1 MIIYKQP
8 RLIVA
13 KNGTIVINDTCQ
25 PQAIRHMF
33 TSPLED
39 NIIAVLAIQI
49 VYTIWFL

>member
-13 KNGTIVINDTCQ
+13 KNASKVINDTCQ
-25 PQAIRHMF
+25 AQAIRHMF

>member
-13 KNGTIVINDTCQ
+13 KNGTTVINDTCQ
-25 PQAIRHMF
+25 AQAIRHMF

-39 NIIAVLAIQI
+39 NINAVLAIRI
-49 VYTIWFL
+49 I